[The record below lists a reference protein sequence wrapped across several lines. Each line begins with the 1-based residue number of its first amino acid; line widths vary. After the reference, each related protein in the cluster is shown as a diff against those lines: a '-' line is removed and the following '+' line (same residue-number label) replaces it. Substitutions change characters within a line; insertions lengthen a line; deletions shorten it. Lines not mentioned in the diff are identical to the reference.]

1 MFSRKTVISQ
11 AVSTCLLA
19 SLSLSSHAESTELS
33 QMVVTATRTPTPIE
47 NIGSSV
53 SVITRKDIETRQFQT
68 LADALK
74 TVPGLRVVELGG
86 RGSQTSVFARGTNSN
101 HTLVLVDGIEI
112 NDPSSPIGAFDFAH
126 FLLDDVASI
135 EVVRGSQSVLYGADA
150 IGSVI
155 QIRTRQGQGKL
166 KARAKLEAGNKSTHH
181 ETLAVSGSQGNFNYS
196 LTGGLFESDGDSI
209 ATRKRLAP
217 GSLTDDDG
225 YNNKVISARLGWD
238 ITPNLSSRVTARYI
252 DSKADID
259 GGFDFSGNTA
269 EDLDAENKSRQLYLG
284 TELAGDF
291 FSGQWQPTLLFTH
304 TDIERKNR
312 DDRQDPF
319 GTLDRSNY
327 DGEKNKISLQNDLH
341 IVDNN
346 LITLGY
352 EFEEEK
358 MKTDGFTDFGGF
370 IQTQMTD
377 ETRQNRAVYVQDQVF
392 FTDKLNATLGVRHDN
407 TDDFGSE
414 TTYRVTANY
423 RLTESSRLRAA
434 HGTGFR
440 APSLFELY
448 GFTPSNFGSAYFG
461 NPELDPETSE
471 NWEVGLDQNWLNN
484 QLTSS
489 VTVFKN
495 DIDDLITTVFLPS
508 FDSTSVNQNKADI
521 HGLEAALSLAATSQI
536 DVNLNYTFTRTK
548 DDNDQELL
556 RRPKHQASLDVEYR
570 PVSKL
575 TLTATLHHI
584 GSRKDVDGVGQRINM
599 GGYSVVNLTAD
610 YQLSNSTRLF
620 GRVENLTDKDYE
632 PAYGFQAAGIIGIVG
647 VEIANY

>member
-1 MFSRKTVISQ
+1 MLSRKTLISQ
-11 AVSTCLLA
+11 AVSTCLLT
-19 SLSLSSHAESTELS
+19 SLSFPLFAEPTELG

-53 SVITRKDIETRQFQT
+53 TVITQQDIETKQFQT
-68 LADALK
+68 LSDALK

-112 NDPSSPIGAFDFAH
+112 NDPSSPTGAFDFAH
-126 FLLDDVASI
+126 FLLDDVESI

-166 KARAKLEAGNKSTHH
+166 EARAKLEAGNKSTHH
-181 ETLAVSGSQGNFNYS
+181 ETLAVSGSQGNFNYA

-217 GSLTDDDG
+217 GSMTDDDG
-225 YNNKVISARLGWD
+225 YNNQVLSARLGWD
-238 ITPNLSSRVTARYI
+238 INDNLSGRVTARYI
-252 DSKADID
+252 ESNTDID
-259 GGFDFSGNTA
+259 GGFNFSGNTA
-269 EDLDAENKSRQLYLG
+269 EDLDADNQSRQLYLG
-284 TELAGDF
+284 AELAAQLL
-291 FSGQWQPTLLFTH
+291 SGQWQPTLLFTH
-304 TDIERKNR
+304 TDIKRKNR

-327 DGEKNKISLQNDLH
+327 AGEKSKVSLQNDLYFFN
-341 IVDNN
+341 NN

-358 MKTDGFTDFGGF
+358 MNTDGFTDFGGF

-377 ETRQNRAVYVQDQVF
+377 ETRQNRAVYIQDQIRF
-392 FTDKLNATLGVRHDN
+392 SDKLNATAGIRHDN

-414 TTYRVTANY
+414 TTYRLTANY
-423 RLTESSRLRAA
+423 QLTETSRLRAA

-440 APSLFELY
+440 APSLFELH

-471 NWEVGLDQNWLNN
+471 NWELGLDQNWLNN
-484 QLTSS
+484 QLSSS

-495 DIDDLITTVFLPS
+495 DIDDLITTVFLPG

-521 HGLEAALSLAATSQI
+521 HGLEAAVSLAATPQL
-536 DVNLNYTFTRTK
+536 DVNLNYTFTRSK

-570 PVSKL
+570 PFNKL
-575 TLTATLHHI
+575 TLTTTLHHI
-584 GSRKDVDGVGQRINM
+584 GSRKDVDGTGQRINM
-599 GGYSVVNLTAD
+599 GGYSFVNLTAD
-610 YQLSNSTRLF
+610 YRLSNSTRLF
-620 GRVENLTDKDYE
+620 GRLENLTDKDYE
-632 PAYGFQAAGIIGIVG
+632 PAFGFQATGITGIVG